1 MRGFITKQGNDI
13 IAVTS
18 NGDVVAEQVRAYMRQ
33 LRSKYSKALER
44 IAVIGEGT
52 ARVKFANAMYA
63 GKNDVEVEVKR
74 VSSTHYQVIASGE
87 TVLFI
92 EFGTGINNPELV
104 EPNGLTYEHGTYGK
118 GKGADPNGWVYV
130 GEQGNAGKPLKYF
143 TKDKDKERGEGVFKT
158 YGNPPARAMY
168 DASKDMRKEIAR
180 IFREEFSYK

>member
-13 IAVTS
+13 IAVTN
-18 NGDVVAEQVRAYMRQ
+18 NGDVVAKQVRAYMRQ
-33 LRSKYSKALER
+33 LKSKYSKALER
-44 IAVIGEGT
+44 IAVIGGGT
-52 ARVKFANAMYA
+52 ARVKFTNAMYA

-104 EPNGLTYEHGTYGK
+104 EPSGLTYQHGTYGK

-130 GEQGNAGKPLKYF
+130 GEQGNAGKPLA
-143 TKDKDKERGEGVFKT
+143 DGVYHT
-158 YGNPPARAMY
+158 LGNPPARAMY
-168 DASKDMRKEIAR
+168 DASKDMREEIAR
-180 IFREEFSYK
+180 ILREEFQFK